1 MPPRDLKVQTPG
13 EAPQTDT
20 PVDETVAKESTDATG
35 DNGTGDQAA
44 ANDTPPAEDM
54 DALRARIAE
63 LEQQNAEL
71 AAKKAARDP
80 VANGKAAAEAD
91 AAYDRASRS
100 ISRADREKFK
110 DMRAHEVDPTT
121 LVAAVLTKDG
131 WVAPDQSGQKP
142 RG

>member
-20 PVDETVAKESTDATG
+20 TAEELETEGTTPDAES
-35 DNGTGDQAA
+35 A
-44 ANDTPPAEDM
+44 ANDTPPAEDL

-63 LEQQNAEL
+63 LEVQNAEL
-71 AAKKAARDP
+71 AAKNAARDP
-80 VANGKAAAEAD
+80 VANSKAAAEAD

-131 WVAPDQSGQKP
+131 WVAPDQTGQKP

>member
-1 MPPRDLKVQTPG
+1 MKVQTPG

-20 PVDETVAKESTDATG
+20 PVDETVEEQTPAAETE
-35 DNGTGDQAA
+35 AA

-63 LEQQNAEL
+63 LEKENADL
-71 AAKKAARDP
+71 AAKEAARDP
-80 VANGKAAAEAD
+80 VANGKAAAAAD
-91 AAYDRASRS
+91 AEFDRASRA

-110 DMRAHEVDPTT
+110 EMRAHEVDPTT

-131 WVAPDQSGQKP
+131 WVAPDQSGQKS

>member
-20 PVDETVAKESTDATG
+20 PVDETVEEQTPAAETE
-35 DNGTGDQAA
+35 AA

-80 VANGKAAAEAD
+80 VANSKAAAEAD
-91 AAYDRASRS
+91 AAYDRASRA

-110 DMRAHEVDPTT
+110 EMRAHEVDPTT